1 MTRLRDADRQEHVD
15 SALPHPTN
23 IISPLGLKRGRIRNC
38 PILTDQLER
47 VFEEEEEEEMI
58 R

>member
-1 MTRLRDADRQEHVD
+1 MTRLGDADRQEHVD

-23 IISPLGLKRGRIRNC
+23 IISPLGLKRGRICDC

-47 VFEEEEEEEMI
+47 VFEEEEEMI